1 MRVLS
6 KRTLALRA
14 PSMAFLLAALV
25 AGCIAP
31 GKRPALDQAGAAVE
45 RARSAPRVR
54 ALAAAELDRAEAV
67 LEYARGAAR
76 AGAAPDQVEH
86 MAYIVKQR
94 AALAEARAAERVARS
109 EVEELQRALDR
120 VVAQKPPV
128 QDRHSRTPRKA
139 QQDRAS
145 VAQDEP
151 ARSPLEQDQRQ
162 GGWGAEERQTRGPL
176 EQAQPEGASVQVEL
190 QTRTR
195 LEQDQRERAAAQEDP
210 RARMPLE
217 QDRGEGAPVQE
228 ERQTRA
234 PLEQDRGEGA
244 LVQEGRRT
252 RAPLVQD
259 QLERAAAQEDQRA
272 RTPLEQD
279 RGEGAPV
286 QDGRRTR
293 AARNQDQLEGAPV
306 QEDRQPRAALEQ
318 DQPKGASAHEHR
330 QAVAALEQEPRERA
344 SVEEDQQAPTI
355 ESGIDPAMV
364 ETMPQDIT
372 LSLAKLPFEG
382 AEPTSDT
389 IEQLTVLAERLLR
402 EPGSSV
408 SIEVNFELP
417 DPEARTVMERRVEV
431 VRAILVQRG
440 IAPARLVVR
449 AGAGPLQPPA
459 ATPSIVGSPY

>member
-14 PSMAFLLAALV
+14 PSMAFLLAALI
-25 AGCIAP
+25 AGCTAP

-120 VVAQKPPV
+120 VVAHKPPV

-244 LVQEGRRT
+244 PVQEGRRS
-252 RAPLVQD
+252 RAPLEQD
-259 QLERAAAQEDQRA
+259 QQERAAAQEDQRA
-272 RTPLEQD
+272 RTP
-279 RGEGAPV
+279 
-286 QDGRRTR
+286 
-293 AARNQDQLEGAPV
+293 
-306 QEDRQPRAALEQ
+306 
-318 DQPKGASAHEHR
+318 
-330 QAVAALEQEPRERA
+330 LEQEPRERA

-449 AGAGPLQPPA
+449 AAGAGPLQPPA